1 MNTVLSAH
9 QGALSRSRLLEFVE
23 YDPVLILN
31 RGVDSSVPREPAT
44 STKICPFWVQRRRKV
59 AAALDRIA
67 HTYPELALE
76 RRGL

>member
-9 QGALSRSRLLEFVE
+9 QGALSRSRLLELVE

-31 RGVDSSVPREPAT
+31 RGDDSSVSLAT
-44 STKICPFWVQRRRKV
+44 ITQTICPFWVQRRRKV
-59 AAALDRIA
+59 AAALERIA
-67 HTYPELALE
+67 QTSPELALE

>member
-9 QGALSRSRLLEFVE
+9 QGALSRSRLLELVE

-31 RGVDSSVPREPAT
+31 RGDDSSVSLAT
-44 STKICPFWVQRRRKV
+44 VTKTICPFWITRRRKV
-59 AAALDRIA
+59 AAALERIA
-67 HTYPELALE
+67 QTSPELALE